1 MSNLTFEET
10 NLAALYDGGTRE
22 KTIGKIKDMQQY
34 LDTDEAELRLLSEST
49 LEKLNAMTDEEYDE
63 LDLFPEV

>member
-1 MSNLTFEET
+1 MSNLTFDET
-10 NLAALYDGGTRE
+10 RLTALYDGGTRE

-49 LEKLNAMTDEEYDE
+49 LKKLNAMTDEEYDE